1 MLPPTFEDILA
12 ARKFIAPYLPQTP
25 LVRVPKLSQE
35 LGCDYYAKLENL
47 QPTGAFKVRGGI
59 NLVGTACGP
68 GSPRG
73 QPARGGGCG
82 RARVSTGSGSDRINH
97 ATNAH
102 DRPTLVSASTGNH
115 GQSIAYA
122 GRLFGARVIIYAPT
136 ENVNE
141 SKMQA
146 MRDLGAEV
154 RLYGRDFDEARLECE
169 RVARA
174 EGFRYVHSANE
185 PKLIAGVGT
194 IGLEI
199 FEDLP
204 DVDVIIAPAGG
215 GSCASGNCIVA
226 NKLNKRVR
234 VIAVQSEAAPALWHA
249 WRKRTLEPYPTMQTV
264 HEGLATRVPFELTN
278 KILWELLDDFVLVT
292 DEEIDEAI
300 GLLARHAKQVAE
312 GAGAASLA
320 AAIKMRD
327 RSEPPAV
334 AGGPSGS
341 SPTVREGL
349 RGKKVVGILTG
360 GNIPLE
366 RFARL
371 DWRLLSVRP

>member
-1 MLPPTFEDILA
+1 MLPPTFKDIVA
-12 ARKFIAPYLPQTP
+12 AREFISPYLPKTP
-25 LVRVPKLSQE
+25 LVRVAKLSEE
-35 LGCDYYAKLENL
+35 LGCDYYVKLENL
-47 QPTGAFKVRGGI
+47 LPTGAFKVRGGV
-59 NLVGTACGP
+59 NLVGNEVSSA
-68 GSPRG
+68 S
-73 QPARGGGCG
+73 G
-82 RARVSTGSGSDRINH
+82 RV
-97 ATNAH
+97 
-102 DRPTLVSASTGNH
+102 TLVSASTGNH
-115 GQSIAYA
+115 GQSIAFA

-141 SKMQA
+141 AKMQA

-154 RLYGRDFDEARLECE
+154 RLQGRDFDEARLECE
-169 RVARA
+169 RIART

-185 PKLIAGVGT
+185 PMLIAGVGA

-226 NKLNKRVR
+226 NKLNPRVR
-234 VIAVQSEAAPALWHA
+234 VIAAQSEAAPAMWHA
-249 WRKRTLEPYPTMQTV
+249 WRNRTLDPYPTMQTE
-264 HEGLATRVPFELTN
+264 HEGLGTRVPFELTN

-292 DEEIDEAI
+292 DKEINEAI
-300 GLLARHAKQVAE
+300 VVLARHAKQVAE

-320 AAIKMRD
+320 AAIKLRD
-327 RSEPPAV
+327 R
-334 AGGPSGS
+334 
-341 SPTVREGL
+341 L

-366 RFARL
+366 RFRKL
-371 DWRLLSVRP
+371 MPV

>member
-1 MLPPTFEDILA
+1 MRPPTFQDIVA
-12 ARKFIAPYLPQTP
+12 AREFIAPYLPKTP
-25 LVRVPKLSQE
+25 LVRIDKISE
-35 LGCDYYAKLENL
+35 LLGLDYYAKLENL
-47 QPTGAFKVRGGI
+47 QPTGAFKVRGGV
-59 NLVGTACGP
+59 NLVGND
-68 GSPRG
+68 
-73 QPARGGGCG
+73 
-82 RARVSTGSGSDRINH
+82 VSTGSGSDRV
-97 ATNAH
+97 
-102 DRPTLVSASTGNH
+102 DPPTLITASTGNH

-154 RLYGRDFDEARLECE
+154 RLHGRDFDEARLEVE
-169 RVARA
+169 RLARE

-199 FEDLP
+199 FEDLS

-215 GSCASGNCIVA
+215 GSCVSGNSIVA
-226 NKLNKRVR
+226 HKLNPRVR
-234 VIAVQSEAAPALWHA
+234 VIATQSEAAPALWHA
-249 WRKRTLEPYPTMQTV
+249 WRNRSLDPYPTMQTE
-264 HEGLATRVPFELTN
+264 HEGLGTRVPFELTN

-292 DEEIDEAI
+292 DKEINEAI
-300 GLLARHAKQVAE
+300 VVLARHAKQVAE

-320 AAIKMRD
+320 AAIKLRD
-327 RSEPPAV
+327 R
-334 AGGPSGS
+334 
-341 SPTVREGL
+341 L

-366 RFARL
+366 RFRKSMPRAA
-371 DWRLLSVRP
+371 

>member
-1 MLPPTFEDILA
+1 MIPPTFEDIVA
-12 ARKFIAPYLPQTP
+12 ARAFIAPYLPRTP
-25 LVRVPKLSQE
+25 LVRVDKLSEE
-35 LGCDYYAKLENL
+35 LGCDYYVKLENL
-47 QPTGAFKVRGGI
+47 QPTGAFKVRGGV
-59 NLVGTACGP
+59 NLVGNEV
-68 GSPRG
+68 
-73 QPARGGGCG
+73 GGYRTVGG
-82 RARVSTGSGSDRINH
+82 IDRVTDAFSASE
-97 ATNAH
+97 
-102 DRPTLVSASTGNH
+102 RPTLITASTGNH
-115 GQSIAYA
+115 GQSIAYG

-136 ENVNE
+136 KNVNE

-154 RLYGRDFDEARLECE
+154 RLHGRDFDEARLECE
-169 RVARA
+169 RVARE

-215 GSCASGNCIVA
+215 GSCASGNSIVA
-226 NKLNKRVR
+226 KRINPQVQ
-234 VIAVQSEAAPALWHA
+234 VIACQSEAAPAMWHA
-249 WRKRTLEPYPTMQTV
+249 WRKRMLDRYPTMRTE

-292 DEEIDEAI
+292 DEEINEAVQQ
-300 GLLARHAKQVAE
+300 LARHAKQVAE

-320 AAIKMRD
+320 AAIKLSDRD
-327 RSEPPAV
+327 H
-334 AGGPSGS
+334 GT

-349 RGKKVVGILTG
+349 SGKKVVGIVTG
-360 GNIPLE
+360 GNIPLD
-366 RFARL
+366 RFAKL
-371 DWRLLSVRP
+371 MTLAKQ